1 MLFSTFH
8 LGISQLPKLPSEE
21 PGGVGYPMTPPAS
34 EDLEAGGWKDGME
47 KSEKRG
53 AEGEG
58 RHPGVLVPRL
68 PVPTCLGK
76 YSVTSFQVHSE

>member
-47 KSEKRG
+47 KSEKRR
-53 AEGEG
+53 G
-58 RHPGVLVPRL
+58 RGRGKTPRG
-68 PVPTCLGK
+68 LGSK
-76 YSVTSFQVHSE
+76 AASAYMSGKIQCNLFPSAQ